1 MLLIRIFDCCSGH
14 RDNDI
19 QGVIDT
25 TFSVEHD
32 RFGRITNYDLKPNG
46 QDQPVTNEN
55 KKEYVR

>member
-1 MLLIRIFDCCSGH
+1 MTFDLCSVC

-19 QGVIDT
+19 EGVIDT

-32 RFGRITNYDLKPNG
+32 RFGRLTNYDLKPNG
-46 QDQPVTNEN
+46 QEQPVTNEN